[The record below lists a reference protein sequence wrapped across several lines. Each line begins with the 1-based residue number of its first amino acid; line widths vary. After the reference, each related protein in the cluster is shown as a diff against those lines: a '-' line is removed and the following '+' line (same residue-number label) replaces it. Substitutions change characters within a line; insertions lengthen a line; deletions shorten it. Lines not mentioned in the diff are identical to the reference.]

1 MIDII
6 KWVREI
12 IPKWNKQKWD
22 WADSIIEKSWQI
34 NNQIVKYANKQKK
47 KLGRPKK
54 EQNINS
60 KQTFIENYFG
70 MDLSN

>member
-22 WADSIIEKSWQI
+22 WDDSIIEKSWQI
-34 NNQIVKYANKQKK
+34 NNQTKKYGNKQKK

-60 KQTFIENYFG
+60 KQTFIENYLG